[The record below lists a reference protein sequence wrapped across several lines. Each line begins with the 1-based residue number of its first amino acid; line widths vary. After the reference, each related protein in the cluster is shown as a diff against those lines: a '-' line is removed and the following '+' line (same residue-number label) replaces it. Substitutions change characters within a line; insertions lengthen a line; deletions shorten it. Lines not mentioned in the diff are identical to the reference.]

1 MENLKAY
8 NIALKGLAIGKH
20 DFDYQVG
27 KQFFEYFDGE
37 IVGDGCVKVKL
48 ELEKQSGLI
57 VLWFRVKG
65 TVNIQCDRCLDLF
78 DQPVESQ
85 NKVFVKYGE
94 EKFEDGDD
102 VVWIAPDETH
112 INVAKLIYD
121 FIVLSVP
128 IKHVHPED
136 AHGESLCNPEML
148 KRLNLLSVKE
158 EPEEENP
165 ETDSRWDEL
174 KKLAR
179 KKQ

>member
-1 MENLKAY
+1 MANLNAY

-20 DFDYQVG
+20 DFDYQTG
-27 KQFFEYFDGE
+27 RQFFEYFDGE
-37 IVGDGCVKVKL
+37 IVGDGEVKVAL
-48 ELEKQSGLI
+48 ELEKRSALM
-57 VLWFRVKG
+57 VLWFHVKG

-102 VVWIAPDETH
+102 VIWIAPDETH

-121 FIVLSVP
+121 FIVLSIP
-128 IKHVHPED
+128 IKHVHPDD
-136 AHGESLCNPEML
+136 AQGKSLCNPDML
-148 KRLNLLSVKE
+148 ERLNLLSVE
-158 EPEEENP
+158 EGPDEESP

-174 KKLAR
+174 KKLLDN
-179 KKQ
+179 K